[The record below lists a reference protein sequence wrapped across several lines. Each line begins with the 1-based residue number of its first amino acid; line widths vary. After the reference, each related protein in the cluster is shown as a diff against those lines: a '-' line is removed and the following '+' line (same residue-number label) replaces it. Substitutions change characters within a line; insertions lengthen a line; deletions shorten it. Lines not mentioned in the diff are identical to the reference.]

1 MTTSF
6 YFAPRKGGLR
16 PISFHSIILLTL
28 QAENTNFMNHIG
40 QIISLIVAVLW
51 TVTAIYSDKASH
63 RIGVMSANVARLT
76 LSTFLLAIILWVTI
90 GHPYPIYA
98 DSKTWFWLALSAI
111 VGYVFGDWCLFNCY
125 VSIGARLG
133 QLFMTLAPP
142 MAALAG
148 WALLGEQLSWRTAL
162 AMLVTLSGIA
172 ISILSR
178 DKEHYIKFSLPLK
191 GILLGIGAG
200 TGQGVGLVLSKIG
213 LEHYS
218 AALPAQVPTMMET
231 MLPFASTMI
240 RAIFGSM
247 GFILLIAIS
256 KDLPKLKQA
265 ARDRK
270 AMLYV
275 VIMSLFGPVVG
286 VSLSLMAVR
295 YTDAGIASTLMALTP
310 VLILFPAAV
319 FDKQK
324 IRFKEILGV
333 TVSMIGVALFFL
345 L

>member
-1 MTTSF
+1 
-6 YFAPRKGGLR
+6 
-16 PISFHSIILLTL
+16 
-28 QAENTNFMNHIG
+28 
-40 QIISLIVAVLW
+40 
-51 TVTAIYSDKASH
+51 
-63 RIGVMSANVARLT
+63 MSANVFRLT
-76 LSTFLLAIILWVTI
+76 LSTFLLAMILWVTI
-90 GHPYPIYA
+90 GHPYPVYA
-98 DSKTWFWLALSAI
+98 DARTWFWLALSAV

-125 VSIGARLG
+125 LSIGARFG

-142 MAALAG
+142 MAAFAG
-148 WALLGEQLSWRTAL
+148 WAMLGEQLSWRTAL
-162 AMLVTLSGIA
+162 AMAVTLSGIA

-178 DKEHYIKFSLPLK
+178 DREHHFKFTLPLK

-218 AALPAQVPTMMET
+218 AALPAQTPELMQT

-240 RAIFGSM
+240 RAIFGSI
-247 GFILLIAIS
+247 GFILLMTLS
-256 KDLPKLKQA
+256 KELPKLKA
-265 ARDRK
+265 AKSDHK

-275 VIMSLFGPVVG
+275 LIMSLFGPVVG

-310 VLILFPAAV
+310 VLILIPAAV
-319 FDKQK
+319 FDKQR
-324 IRFKEILGV
+324 IRFKEVIGV
-333 TVSMIGVALFFL
+333 LVSMTGVALFFL

>member
-1 MTTSF
+1 
-6 YFAPRKGGLR
+6 
-16 PISFHSIILLTL
+16 
-28 QAENTNFMNHIG
+28 MNHIG

-76 LSTFLLAIILWVTI
+76 LSTFLLALFLWVTI
-90 GHPYPIYA
+90 GYPYPVYA
-98 DSKTWFWLALSAI
+98 DTRTWFWLALSAI
-111 VGYVFGDWCLFNCY
+111 VGYVFGDWCLFNSY
-125 VSIGARLG
+125 ISIGARFG

-178 DKEHYIKFSLPLK
+178 DKEHYIKFSLPFK
-191 GILLGIGAG
+191 GILFGIGAG

-218 AALPAQVPTMMET
+218 AALPAQVPQMMET

-240 RAIFGSM
+240 RAIFGSI
-247 GFILLIAIS
+247 GFILIMALS